1 MFCFTAVIRTLTG
14 HKATIRCLDI
24 HPYGD
29 FVVSGSADT
38 LVKVWDVRRKG
49 CIFTYKGHTDC
60 VNCLRVSPDGRWVVS
75 CSDDGTIRLWDLT
88 AGKQYH
94 CFKDFDGPVEWL
106 EFHPAEFLLTAC
118 GADRTIKFWDLET
131 LQCISSTEPESSSV
145 QCIKFHP
152 DGSPLFSGGQ
162 DSLRVYGWE
171 PTCCFDAVAISWGRV
186 VDMSIVNNQLVTAS
200 LYQTLVSVWVTDL
213 MRLKPFISS
222 SDNCSEDNAAQRVL
236 SGRKSFVR
244 DIPASPQRSPIP
256 KDVVTENNENAAPVT
271 DEDKEEIFKSRHTLL
286 KTPPKK
292 FDPFPAPPEDAPDP
306 PMSVMIHKQPPA
318 RPKTTS
324 TSSKSARAASD
335 VSKVRQKE
343 ETKAD
348 IVSHDREKPVG
359 LDAEEFL
366 QKNRMQNP
374 PTVGLTI
381 NEAVKKLEAG
391 HHAMSSVLSLRAT
404 QLGLVRAAWSTDNV
418 KSAVCVALDQGNDSV
433 IIDMLQILCL
443 KHSLWNLEICNL
455 LLPKLQQLLF
465 AKYGS
470 YVLMAC
476 RAIKLIL
483 RNFAPV
489 IKSNLAS
496 PPGPGI
502 DISREERLVT
512 ELQCTSMCDGLNFL
526 C

>member
-1 MFCFTAVIRTLTG
+1 
-14 HKATIRCLDI
+14 
-24 HPYGD
+24 
-29 FVVSGSADT
+29 
-38 LVKVWDVRRKG
+38 
-49 CIFTYKGHTDC
+49 
-60 VNCLRVSPDGRWVVS
+60 
-75 CSDDGTIRLWDLT
+75 
-88 AGKQYH
+88 
-94 CFKDFDGPVEWL
+94 
-106 EFHPAEFLLTAC
+106 
-118 GADRTIKFWDLET
+118 
-131 LQCISSTEPESSSV
+131 
-145 QCIKFHP
+145 
-152 DGSPLFSGGQ
+152 
-162 DSLRVYGWE
+162 
-171 PTCCFDAVAISWGRV
+171 
-186 VDMSIVNNQLVTAS
+186 
-200 LYQTLVSVWVTDL
+200 
-213 MRLKPFISS
+213 
-222 SDNCSEDNAAQRVL
+222 
-236 SGRKSFVR
+236 
-244 DIPASPQRSPIP
+244 
-256 KDVVTENNENAAPVT
+256 
-271 DEDKEEIFKSRHTLL
+271 
-286 KTPPKK
+286 
-292 FDPFPAPPEDAPDP
+292 
-306 PMSVMIHKQPPA
+306 MSVMIHKQPPA

-502 DISREERLVT
+502 DISREERYSKCKTCNSL
-512 ELQCTSMCDGLNFL
+512 LQEVRRTAVERQSQLTGKLGSAVRDLKVAFSVFDS
-526 C
+526 